1 MPTIYYRTAG
11 GSLVQAEASDG
22 VHLEAPEGATPLDRA
37 SYEAAQAA
45 AKAARDQERAA
56 AQAAE
61 QAEAK
66 AAHDALAQLGL
77 PASVV
82 QRLTGYRPA
91 DHEPDGG
98 H

>member
-1 MPTIYYRTAG
+1 M
-11 GSLVQAEASDG
+11 
-22 VHLEAPEGATPLDRA
+22 PLDHA

-82 QRLTGYRPA
+82 QRLTGYVPQPPGA
-91 DHEPDGG
+91 GHDAEPDGG
-98 H
+98 K